1 MNCFCDVCV
10 IAWRCGT
17 PDGTPD
23 VAPRHFDCFRK
34 PCQRDREPP
43 EIPARHSVWRT
54 HRAEKHAFPL
64 PRAASG
70 AKTRRGARAAA
81 TPSLNECVHLPRA
94 RPLSAEDGRRGSHFG
109 LSFSSIVPAY
119 GHSAS
124 PLFKLRSAVL
134 RAPRTRLE
142 GGPGVG
148 RRGRYETPP
157 QTILHAGAKSLG
169 PNRAAFQR
177 RAAPGPPRLRPRVRP
192 PSRQTRPQGNSAVL
206 RAAAAPAAGRPPA
219 ARSRGPNR

>member
-1 MNCFCDVCV
+1 MPE
-10 IAWRCGT
+10 RQGT
-17 PDGTPD
+17 PRNPSSPLS
-23 VAPRHFDCFRK
+23 VENAPR
-34 PCQRDREPP
+34 RETRVSF
-43 EIPARHSVWRT
+43 A
-54 HRAEKHAFPL
+54 
-64 PRAASG
+64 PRPVSD

-94 RPLSAEDGRRGSHFG
+94 RPLSHFG